1 MLSAIH
7 CSSETVDHKCS
18 LLPLPDPLPSPPAP
32 DPLQAA
38 EGPTVAAVA
47 LEARA
52 GPGATAGAQPQKVY
66 CMERI
71 WTTQPATSATHFCK
85 CSACFQKVR
94 QKRKTNTDQM
104 QFIFITCY
112 NKCCTNCIYSTIKM
126 QHHSKTKCRT
136 SATK

>member
-18 LLPLPDPLPSPPAP
+18 LLPLPDPPPSPPAP

-52 GPGATAGAQPQKVY
+52 TAGAQPQKVH
-66 CMERI
+66 CMERV
-71 WTTQPATSATHFCK
+71 WTAHPATSATHFRK
-85 CSACFQKVR
+85 QCSASFQKVEKLQCVFPKSAKMCR
-94 QKRKTNTDQM
+94 ANAVILLQFMTNGAQM
-104 QFIFITCY
+104 VYKVQ
-112 NKCCTNCIYSTIKM
+112 
-126 QHHSKTKCRT
+126 
-136 SATK
+136 